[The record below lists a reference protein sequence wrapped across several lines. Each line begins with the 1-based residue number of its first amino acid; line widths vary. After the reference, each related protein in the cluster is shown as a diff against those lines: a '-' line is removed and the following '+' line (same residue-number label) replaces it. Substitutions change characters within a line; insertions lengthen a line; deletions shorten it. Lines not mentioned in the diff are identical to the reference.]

1 VNDIIILNRL
11 VVRVHACVRTQDGL
25 WRGVFVRWFNDWTWD
40 SSRMKRNQRTRVKG
54 CLWKDFFLN
63 NCFMERTQGYCILCT
78 LASSPRLSLSLSL
91 THAPSVR
98 RVADWG

>member
-1 VNDIIILNRL
+1 MRRAHV
-11 VVRVHACVRTQDGL
+11 QDGL

-54 CLWKDFFLN
+54 CLWKDLFLN

-78 LASSPRLSLSLSL
+78 SSLSLS
-91 THAPSVR
+91 HGPSK
-98 RVADWG
+98 RVADRG